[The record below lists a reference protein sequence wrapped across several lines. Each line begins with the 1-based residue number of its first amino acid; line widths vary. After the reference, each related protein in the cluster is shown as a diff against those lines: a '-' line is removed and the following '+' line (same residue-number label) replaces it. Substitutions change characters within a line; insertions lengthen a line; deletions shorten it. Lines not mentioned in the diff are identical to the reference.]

1 MAVTTNPKRPAVDRL
16 GRLYRMAG
24 FYPRRHLTLRD
35 ALTVYA
41 AALQRGEAPLEV
53 RLGKGGYAVPDPGP
67 GREGPH
73 GAALRRQLIAHN
85 VQELRFSRDAS
96 PDQLWRFLS
105 AVALRPSVAAVA
117 GGLPGAL
124 EAAEVVSVTVD
135 GTPPRAPAAAVAEPS
150 EEVVIPTASAPTS
163 GSFSRGG
170 ASYEMFARPDAA
182 VKGVVDDVDA
192 AMDELTELDPSNVQA
207 YRALVGRLVGGARQ
221 FESLGARVHV
231 LRVLKFLA
239 QSARTALGESREMIF
254 AAVRQINRGTLVG
267 EIVRAL
273 GEVSRDSKDRP
284 LITRVLVMVGSEAA
298 VTAAE
303 MLGTAEDVGVRRS
316 LLDTLVSL
324 DRVGVP
330 AADALPTE
338 GEWYLLRNRVTLLG
352 ETRDAL
358 AIDEFQ
364 RTIRHA
370 DVRVRKETARAVAK
384 IEGEDAVDLAIRALS
399 DPDPG
404 VRAAAAVTL
413 GVRDEYYA
421 FHALLHHV
429 DAETS
434 EDVLTEVIRSLGRH
448 GNPSALTALG
458 RVAQEGKTTALRVEA
473 VRALGSLGRAALGTL
488 KPLESDR
495 VAEVRQATKEALR
508 AAAKRAS

>member
-1 MAVTTNPKRPAVDRL
+1 MLTTNPKRPVVDRL

-24 FYPRRHLTLRD
+24 FYPRRHRTLQD
-35 ALTVYA
+35 ALAAYA
-41 AALQRGEAPLEV
+41 EGLRSGGAPLEV
-53 RLGKGGYAVPDPGP
+53 RVGKGGYALPDPGP

-73 GAALRRQLIAHN
+73 AAALRRQLVAHE
-85 VQELRFSRDAS
+85 VTQLRFSRDTT

-105 AVALRPSVAAVA
+105 AVTLKPSVAAVA

-135 GTPPRAPAAAVAEPS
+135 GKPARAPSAAVLETS
-150 EEVVIPTASAPTS
+150 EEIVIPTASAPTS

-182 VKGVVDDVDA
+182 VKGVVENVDA
-192 AMDELTELDPSNVQA
+192 AMDELTELDPSNVRA
-207 YRALVGRLVGGARQ
+207 FGALVGRLVGGARQ

-231 LRVLKFLA
+231 MRVLRFLA
-239 QSARTALGESREMIF
+239 HTARTAVGESREMIF

-298 VTAAE
+298 LQAAE
-303 MLGTAEDVGVRRS
+303 MLATAEDVGVRRS
-316 LLDTLVSL
+316 LLDALVSL

-330 AADALPTE
+330 AADALPVE
-338 GEWYLLRNRVTLLG
+338 GEWYVLRNRVTLLG

-384 IEGEDAVDLAIRALS
+384 IEGEDAVDLAIRALN
-399 DPDPG
+399 DADPG

-429 DAETS
+429 DAETN
-434 EDVLTEVIRSLGRH
+434 EDVRTEVVRSLGRH
-448 GNPSALTALG
+448 GNASAVTALG
-458 RVAQEGKTTALRVEA
+458 RVAQEGKTSALRVEA
-473 VRALGSLGRAALGTL
+473 VRALGSLGRAAIGTL

-495 VAEVRQATKEALR
+495 VAEVREAARHALK
-508 AAAKRAS
+508 AAAKRPS